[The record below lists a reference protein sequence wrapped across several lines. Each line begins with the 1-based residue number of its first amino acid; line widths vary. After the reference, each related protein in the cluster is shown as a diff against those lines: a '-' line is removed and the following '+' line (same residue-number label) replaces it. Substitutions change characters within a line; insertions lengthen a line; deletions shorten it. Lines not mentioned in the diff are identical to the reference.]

1 MLLNSFLLPIH
12 GEPNSLA
19 LLNIVEAHKQIV
31 EVAFFPCIFLAYRLS
46 FKAIQSI
53 GLDSPGYKRVAYTSM
68 LFLLRAPGQ
77 KATIK
82 TVGKPNK
89 TLLTKHKM

>member
-31 EVAFFPCIFLAYRLS
+31 EVAFFPCIFLAYSLS
-46 FKAIQSI
+46 SKAIQSI
-53 GLDSPGYKRVAYTSM
+53 GLDSITLQKSCLYKYP
-68 LFLLRAPGQ
+68 FPPGQ